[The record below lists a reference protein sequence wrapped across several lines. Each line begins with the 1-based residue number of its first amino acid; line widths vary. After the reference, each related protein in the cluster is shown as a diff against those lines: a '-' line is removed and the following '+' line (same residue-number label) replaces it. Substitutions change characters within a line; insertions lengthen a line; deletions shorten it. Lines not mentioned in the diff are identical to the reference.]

1 MSDITNMIVVIS
13 FALTCFSLGY
23 TLGRNSS
30 KANK

>member
-1 MSDITNMIVVIS
+1 MSDITNMIVAIS
-13 FALTCFSLGY
+13 FAFTCFSLGY